1 MVPSVSVEYEA
12 LCGFTI
18 FKCINTILGS
28 VALQKWTTGWV
39 WPVVCQLQ
47 SYKLICNVR
56 AAGY

>member
-28 VALQKWTTGWV
+28 VALQNG
-39 WPVVCQLQ
+39 PQ
-47 SYKLICNVR
+47 
-56 AAGY
+56 AGFGL